1 MFSSAH
7 APTHRNLTA
16 PSVPPSASP
25 QSRRELAN
33 PIRDLFDAAVRH
45 YTIKLTCTRCR
56 HQRIFDPH
64 ALWYHFHKRG
74 RPDWLPDVREK
85 CRCTSCG
92 ARRPTLDLVREPPTD
107 ETLPMPSETVWK
119 KELRRRR

>member
-1 MFSSAH
+1 M
-7 APTHRNLTA
+7 APQ
-16 PSVPPSASP
+16 P
-25 QSRRELAN
+25 RRELAN

-45 YTIKLTCTRCR
+45 YAVKLTCTRCR

-64 ALWYHFHKRG
+64 ALWYHFHRRG

-85 CRCTSCG
+85 CRCTACG
-92 ARRPTLDLVREPPTD
+92 ARRPTLDLVHELPTD

-119 KELRRRR
+119 QELRRRR